1 MMQEQN
7 TPDLD
12 SAGEEDPRKQLWIR
26 AGVAIGLISVL
37 LGGLAVFD
45 RLSRPPVPEEVVAPT
60 RPIAPAQVASEAG
73 RDAPPDV
80 LKSGVPGT
88 DAAPGSDVPPL
99 PAEGS
104 VPPLPGPVKD
114 EGAVRGERGGRIA
127 EGSRPS
133 VRAPAPDHAAAVPP
147 ACCTCARCG
156 HGASGDCTAAACAA
170 GCQGTCGTGF
180 AGRSCCAGISCVC
193 RWASQLRLAGGGFC
207 DAGTG
212 RGLAGALVG
221 RGDPV
226 PPGNPGR
233 CGPVCRSRRC
243 AGRPGPASRQVFF
256 GWRVDS
262 LPALNSV
269 CGRTEPPSEGGLP
282 KGVFYSVTM
291 ASAWPVR
298 QWSARTGFALS
309 VGRLAQT
316 AAASPSP
323 RAIS

>member
-7 TPDLD
+7 RPDLD

-114 EGAVRGERGGRIA
+114 EGAVRGERSGRIA
-127 EGSRPS
+127 EGARPS

-147 ACCTCARCG
+147 AQSHAQTPAPVAQQRPAQQVVPPEQAAPAAPAPAVVTARPATAPQPLAPAAVSAPLAAKAPAAP
-156 HGASGDCTAAACAA
+156 ASPAVTPTSAAPAAPAEGQASYALQVGVFATPAQAAALQARLSAEGIPSRLETRVVVGPFADRRDALAA
-170 GCQGTCGTGF
+170 QARLRDKGF
-180 AGRSCCAGISCVC
+180 SAGELIP
-193 RWASQLRLAGGGFC
+193 LR
-207 DAGTG
+207 
-212 RGLAGALVG
+212 R
-221 RGDPV
+221 
-226 PPGNPGR
+226 
-233 CGPVCRSRRC
+233 
-243 AGRPGPASRQVFF
+243 
-256 GWRVDS
+256 
-262 LPALNSV
+262 
-269 CGRTEPPSEGGLP
+269 
-282 KGVFYSVTM
+282 
-291 ASAWPVR
+291 
-298 QWSARTGFALS
+298 
-309 VGRLAQT
+309 
-316 AAASPSP
+316 
-323 RAIS
+323 

>member
-73 RDAPPDV
+73 RDASPDV
-80 LKSGVPGT
+80 LKAGVPGT

-114 EGAVRGERGGRIA
+114 EGAVRGERSGRIA
-127 EGSRPS
+127 EGARPS

-147 ACCTCARCG
+147 AQSHAQTPAPVAQQRP
-156 HGASGDCTAAACAA
+156 A
-170 GCQGTCGTGF
+170 QQ
-180 AGRSCCAGISCVC
+180 V
-193 RWASQLRLAGGGFC
+193 
-207 DAGTG
+207 
-212 RGLAGALVG
+212 
-221 RGDPV
+221 V
-226 PPGNPGR
+226 PPTQAASAAPAPAVVTAR
-233 CGPVCRSRRC
+233 PATAPQPLAPLAAKAPAAPVSP
-243 AGRPGPASRQVFF
+243 AAPAAPASAASADGPASYALQV
-256 GWRVDS
+256 
-262 LPALNSV
+262 
-269 CGRTEPPSEGGLP
+269 
-282 KGVFYSVTM
+282 GVFAT
-291 ASAWPVR
+291 P
-298 QWSARTGFALS
+298 
-309 VGRLAQT
+309 AQ
-316 AAASPSP
+316 AAALQARLSAEGIPSRLETRVVVGP
-323 RAIS
+323 FADRGDALAAQARLRDKGFSAGELIPFRR